1 MSGHTPWR
9 EIKHKARGPIEFWGV
24 DLETSGTTRRH
35 VPIQLGICSP
45 SGETRS
51 WLIKGWSWD
60 AWKWDDEAA
69 EVHGITKE
77 RLEDEG
83 QYAYDV
89 ADEAARFVHAYSGTY
104 YARRKPTGWN
114 VAKFDMPYIDEHLIR
129 LANTMSYQGVD
140 LAAVVFAMSVAFGVT
155 FGADP
160 QTIKADA
167 KAHAKKEL
175 KKRGVQTAEHDAG
188 YDAAEAVL
196 VWQYLTERMEA
207 GY

>member
-24 DLETSGTTRRH
+24 DLETSGTTTSH
-35 VPIQLGICSP
+35 VPIQLEICSP

-51 WLIKGWSWD
+51 WLIKGWAWD
-60 AWKWDDEAA
+60 VWEWDEDAA

-77 RLEDEG
+77 RIEDEG
-83 QYAYDV
+83 KYAYDV
-89 ADEAARFVHAYSGTY
+89 ADEAARFTNAYSGTY

-114 VAKFDMPYIDEHLIR
+114 VAAFDMPYMNRHLSTFAKS
-129 LANTMSYQGVD
+129 LSYQGVD
-140 LAAVVFAMSVAFGVT
+140 LAAVTFAMGAAFGT
-155 FGADP
+155 DP
-160 QTIKADA
+160 QGVKEDA
-167 KAHAKKEL
+167 KAHAKAEL
-175 KKRGVQTAEHDAG
+175 TRLGVTTAAHDAG

-196 VWQYLTERMEA
+196 VWQYLTSRMGD